1 MNNSMN
7 YSMTSSMPNSTN
19 STNKARRSISS
30 CMQAFVLAMAGSAAT
45 SAIAAAVTDVTFI
58 DGGYAEMCSSAAHH
72 TSGVQAM
79 ELTGTR
85 MSISPVQICTMAIND
100 RTTVPAD
107 RAASYNNRGVLLFD
121 QGKLQEALADFDA
134 AIAAAQTLAAA
145 HVNRAYTLLA
155 LERWEDSIASFDR
168 GIELG
173 APEPARAHFNRGVA
187 HEEAGRVRE
196 AYYDY
201 KLASE
206 LSPEWEEPQHEL
218 ERFTV
223 R

>member
-1 MNNSMN
+1 MINTIN
-7 YSMTSSMPNSTN
+7 
-19 STNKARRSISS
+19 ARLSVS
-30 CMQAFVLAMAGSAAT
+30 CLHACALVVVGSAAT
-45 SAIAAAVTDVTFI
+45 GAIAATGTDVTFI

-72 TSGVQAM
+72 TDGVQAI

-85 MSISPVQICTMAIND
+85 MSISPVQVCTMAIND

-121 QGKLQEALADFDA
+121 AGKLQEALADFDA
-134 AIAAAQTLAAA
+134 AIAAAETLAAA
-145 HVNRAYTLLA
+145 HVNRGYTLVA

-206 LSPEWEEPQHEL
+206 LNPEWEEPRREL